1 MLKDVENM
9 HLRRFFAIFAALLV
23 VTLASMAQTLPQ
35 GVQKVTSIEG
45 VTEYAFPNGLHVLLF
60 PDNSKPKITVNV
72 VYLVGSRNEA
82 YGETGMAHLLEHMTF
97 KSAKSGRELFKDLT
111 DRAAGNFNGQT
122 SYDQTMYFETFNASD
137 DNLRWALG
145 LEEDRMVNMT
155 MQKKDLDT
163 EMTVV
168 RNEMES
174 GENSPI
180 NVLDE
185 RVMAAAYNFHNYGKT
200 VIGARTDVERVPVEN
215 LAVFYRKYYQP
226 DDADL
231 IIAGQFDES
240 KALAMVAETIGSIPK
255 PQRVLTQPYTV
266 EPTQEGE
273 RSVMLRRV
281 GNVQAIMAAYHIPA
295 ALHPDMAP
303 LEVMAQ
309 VLGAPE
315 TGRLYKALVDT
326 KKAVAANMNAEDQ
339 HDPGVAMAFVRLKPD
354 QNIDE
359 AQQILLKT
367 VEGFASDPPTQEEV
381 DRAKARI
388 LKNIELALTNSQSIA
403 IMLGGYA
410 GDGDWRSFFL
420 DRDEVSKVTVADVT
434 RVAKA
439 YLKSS
444 NRTLGEFIPTA
455 TPDRAEIPPT
465 PDDAARFKNYKGGA
479 AIQQGETFDPTPQ
492 NVEGR
497 VIRATLPNGLKLVMF
512 PKKTRG
518 GTVVAAM
525 NVRFGDE
532 KSLFGKSTAGS
543 LTGALLMRGTTTK
556 NRQQIQDETDRLK
569 AQMSVSG
576 SVDSASMNIRT
587 LEANLA
593 DSLRFARELLREPSF
608 PETEFE
614 QIRQQRIASVES
626 GKTEPNTLA
635 PLDMSR
641 HFNARYKRGDT
652 RYTSTIDEQIEDLK
666 KVTLDDVHAFYKQFY
681 GAGEGE
687 IVISGQFDPDQM
699 KKLVTELFGDWKSAS
714 HYQRIDN
721 PFDKVD
727 AINDKIETPDK
738 QNALF
743 LFGMPMKMNDEDA
756 DYAALTIA
764 GMVFGGSP
772 NSRLFQRIRVKDG
785 LSYGASAGFS
795 IPTKDDGA
803 RFVGNAIAAPQNMP
817 KVEADFNEEL
827 AHALKDGFTADEV
840 EKAKKTW
847 LDQRS
852 VARTEDGQIAY
863 TLMSRER
870 WGRTLEWDA
879 KLEAAVAALTPE
891 QVNAAF
897 KRHVDPADIS
907 IVKGGDF
914 KKAGAYE

>member
-1 MLKDVENM
+1 
-9 HLRRFFAIFAALLV
+9 
-23 VTLASMAQTLPQ
+23 
-35 GVQKVTSIEG
+35 
-45 VTEYAFPNGLHVLLF
+45 
-60 PDNSKPKITVNV
+60 
-72 VYLVGSRNEA
+72 
-82 YGETGMAHLLEHMTF
+82 
-97 KSAKSGRELFKDLT
+97 
-111 DRAAGNFNGQT
+111 
-122 SYDQTMYFETFNASD
+122 
-137 DNLRWALG
+137 
-145 LEEDRMVNMT
+145 
-155 MQKKDLDT
+155 
-163 EMTVV
+163 
-168 RNEMES
+168 
-174 GENSPI
+174 
-180 NVLDE
+180 
-185 RVMAAAYNFHNYGKT
+185 
-200 VIGARTDVERVPVEN
+200 
-215 LAVFYRKYYQP
+215 
-226 DDADL
+226 
-231 IIAGQFDES
+231 
-240 KALAMVAETIGSIPK
+240 
-255 PQRVLTQPYTV
+255 
-266 EPTQEGE
+266 
-273 RSVMLRRV
+273 
-281 GNVQAIMAAYHIPA
+281 
-295 ALHPDMAP
+295 
-303 LEVMAQ
+303 MAQ
-309 VLGAPE
+309 VLGAPQ

-339 HDPGVAMAFVRLKPD
+339 HDPGVAMAFVQLKPD

-367 VEGFASDPPTQEEV
+367 VEGFAIDPPTQEEV

-388 LKNIELALTNSQSIA
+388 LKNIELALTNSESIA

-455 TPDRAEIPPT
+455 TPDRAEIPAT
-465 PDDAARFKNYKGGA
+465 PEDAARFKDYKGGA
-479 AIQQGETFDPTPQ
+479 AIQQGEAFDPTPQ

-532 KSLFGKSTAGS
+532 KSLFGKSTAGA
-543 LTGALLMRGTTTK
+543 LTGALLMRGTINK

-569 AQMSVSG
+569 AQISVSG
-576 SVDSASMNIRT
+576 GVDSASANIRT
-587 LEANLA
+587 LEANLSG
-593 DSLRFARELLREPSF
+593 SLRFARELLREPSF
-608 PETEFE
+608 PESEFE
-614 QIRQQRIASVES
+614 LIRQQRIGGAES

-641 HFNARYKRGDT
+641 HFNARYLRGDT
-652 RYTSTIDEQIEDLK
+652 RYSSTIDEQIEDLK
-666 KVTLDDVHAFYKQFY
+666 KVTLDDVRAFYKQFY
-681 GAGEGE
+681 GVGEGE
-687 IVISGQFDPDQM
+687 IVISGQFDPDQV
-699 KKLVTELFGDWKSAS
+699 KKLVTELFGDWKSPS
-714 HYQRIDN
+714 HYERIGN
-721 PFDKVD
+721 TFAKVD

-743 LFGMPMKMNDEDA
+743 LFGMPLKMNDEDP

-764 GMVFGGSP
+764 GVVFGGSP
-772 NSRLFQRIRVKDG
+772 NSRLFERIRVKDG

-803 RFVGNAIAAPQNMP
+803 RLTGNAIAAPQNMP

-840 EKAKKTW
+840 EKAKKSW
-847 LDQRS
+847 LDQRA

-870 WGRTLEWDA
+870 WGRTLQWDA
-879 KLEAAVAALTPE
+879 KLEAAVAAVTPE

-897 KRHVDPADIS
+897 KRYVDPAAIS

-914 KKAGAYE
+914 KKAAAYE